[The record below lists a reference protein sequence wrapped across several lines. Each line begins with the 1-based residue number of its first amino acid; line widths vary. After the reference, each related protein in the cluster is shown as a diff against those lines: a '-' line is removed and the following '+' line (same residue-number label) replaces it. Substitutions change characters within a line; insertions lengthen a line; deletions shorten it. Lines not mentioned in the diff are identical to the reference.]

1 MGAIFEG
8 VGVST
13 GSFVFGYLMN
23 TYGGSVALRI
33 FGIAAICLSFVH
45 YFVQKFL
52 DTFAARHG
60 KTLTITQD
68 HSPTNANAQAS
79 NE

>member
-1 MGAIFEG
+1 
-8 VGVST
+8 
-13 GSFVFGYLMN
+13 MN
-23 TYGGSVALRI
+23 IYGGSVTFRI

-60 KTLTITQD
+60 KNSNSTIPD
-68 HSPTNANAQAS
+68 HTIQSNNDAQEQHNGDVNPSIPNAQ
-79 NE
+79 